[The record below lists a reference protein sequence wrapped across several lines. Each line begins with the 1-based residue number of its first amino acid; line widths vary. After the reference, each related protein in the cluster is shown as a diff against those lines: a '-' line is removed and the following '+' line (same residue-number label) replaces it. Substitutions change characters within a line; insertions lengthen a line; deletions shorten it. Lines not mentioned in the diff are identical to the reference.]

1 MTETDLPLE
10 RVDIEECK
18 MEGEKKGWKEGEKE
32 SLKIEA
38 RVFYKISKA
47 QFWVLYYYMAHTS

>member
-47 QFWVLYYYMAHTS
+47 QFWVL

>member
-1 MTETDLPLE
+1 ME
-10 RVDIEECK
+10 
-18 MEGEKKGWKEGEKE
+18 EGEREKGREREKWKEGEKE